1 MFKSLPNGNLSYFNK
16 HSSVFFCCYLTA
28 YIHTTHKHAQ
38 THTHIHSRSYTH
50 TPYIHAHTH
59 THTLTL
65 FLLSNNISV
74 LVCPQLLIWYKEL
87 KIRDSFAF
95 WCTPSTLFA
104 YRLSMSLTGPH
115 SLTPLLS
122 QVVYP
127 EPRSHTCSQSTKGW
141 KVYWQIRQWLSSRD
155 LMSSAVF
162 PEIQWDVFIPF
173 SQCCSN
179 SANKPRTGLGL
190 S

>member
-1 MFKSLPNGNLSYFNK
+1 M
-16 HSSVFFCCYLTA
+16 HRHTLT
-28 YIHTTHKHAQ
+28 YTVIHIHTL
-38 THTHIHSRSYTH
+38 HTYMRI
-50 TPYIHAHTH
+50 H

-104 YRLSMSLTGPH
+104 YRLSMSLTGPQ

-127 EPRSHTCSQSTKGW
+127 EPRSHTCSRSTKGW
-141 KVYWQIRQWLSSRD
+141 KVYLQILQWLSSRD

>member
-1 MFKSLPNGNLSYFNK
+1 MGICLILINIHP
-16 HSSVFFCCYLTA
+16 FFSAAILQHTYIWHINMHRHTLT
-28 YIHTTHKHAQ
+28 YTIIHIHTL
-38 THTHIHSRSYTH
+38 HTYTR
-50 TPYIHAHTH
+50 IH

-74 LVCPQLLIWYKEL
+74 LVCPQLLIWYKEQ

-95 WCTPSTLFA
+95 WCTPSTPFA

-115 SLTPLLS
+115 SLKPLLS

-127 EPRSHTCSQSTKGW
+127 EPRSHTCSRSTKGW

-155 LMSSAVF
+155 LMSSEVF